1 MPPPEKHGGGY
12 VPALGG
18 PYSFPIQRRST
29 TDQPGPSPGAAP
41 RDSYQH
47 FERSKGV
54 SHSTRHELHG
64 KHFLPPPRAY
74 TSNPKINN
82 NHNNPNPN
90 QQAHLGPPA
99 RVETMPHLQYRG
111 LNHGG
116 DFVPNIARSPYG
128 TRNPA
133 DYRSNTTDGA
143 FSASKDTLYGL
154 GTPEE
159 AGRRDERHG
168 GGYVPVLNSAG
179 TNNSHSQDGRDR
191 FLKHLKR

>member
-29 TDQPGPSPGAAP
+29 AQPEPSPRAAP

-47 FERSKGV
+47 FEHSKGV

-64 KHFLPPPRAY
+64 KPFLPPPRAY
-74 TSNPKINN
+74 TSNPQINN
-82 NHNNPNPN
+82 NHNHSHNPI
-90 QQAHLGPPA
+90 QQAHLGRPA
-99 RVETMPHLQYRG
+99 RVETMPHLQYHG

-116 DFVPNIARSPYG
+116 DFVPSIARSPYG

-143 FSASKDTLYGL
+143 FSPGKDTLYGL
-154 GTPEE
+154 GTPE

-168 GGYVPVLNSAG
+168 GGYVPVLKTAG
-179 TNNSHSQDGRDR
+179 TNNSRSHDGRSG